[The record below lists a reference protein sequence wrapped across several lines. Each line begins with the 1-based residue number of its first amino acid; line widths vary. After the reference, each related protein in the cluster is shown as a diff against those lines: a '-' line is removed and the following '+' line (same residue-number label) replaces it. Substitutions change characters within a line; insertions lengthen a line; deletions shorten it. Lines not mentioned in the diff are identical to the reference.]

1 MPLNRPTTQLSGMSI
16 TAALSQLKS
25 EILALQNQQIEN
37 KDLPMFCIDEGELEL
52 TLVARREVNV
62 EGKANGKFKLFV
74 VDCDMSGSG
83 AVTLQR
89 EHTQTLRLKFRAIR
103 PSTTLSTTK
112 STTFDDSVIGKIK
125 RPVFYKPD
133 GVSSKYSLS
142 SQRSAPSAK

>member
-1 MPLNRPTTQLSGMSI
+1 MSLNRPTTQLSGMSI

-25 EILALQNQQIEN
+25 EILALQNQQIGN

-74 VDCDMSGSG
+74 VDCDVSGSG

-103 PSTTLSTTK
+103 PSTTLSTRSEHNPLSVAMDAVIPAFHK
-112 STTFDDSVIGKIK
+112 LDGISGIDSHLGKISTHYPK
-125 RPVFYKPD
+125 
-133 GVSSKYSLS
+133 
-142 SQRSAPSAK
+142 